1 MGWGTTR
8 GDKRA
13 QSCNVVNSA
22 QFQLKLSGVGSRLP
36 VGERSDSSMRRG
48 KTVGATVKAKAAT
61 DRENRM
67 NERAKQREAE
77 LQPAKKR
84 GRSPQPKQ
92 VSKRGPSSGKSKA
105 SNKVVKPSTNVRS
118 SSRKVVENVNN
129 DRGGRL

>member
-1 MGWGTTR
+1 
-8 GDKRA
+8 
-13 QSCNVVNSA
+13 
-22 QFQLKLSGVGSRLP
+22 
-36 VGERSDSSMRRG
+36 MRRG

-67 NERAKQREAE
+67 NERAKQREADV
-77 LQPAKKR
+77 QPAKKR

-105 SNKVVKPSTNVRS
+105 SSKVVKPSTNVRS

-129 DRGGRL
+129 DTPHPLAPVGGKKYFLVRANGRSAR